1 MELKVLRSCNYGKVM
16 KSVNENDYFHKFYF
30 SFFELN
36 NGNIISVMK
45 IENFKKNK
53 LIRTENQFN
62 YANNYI
68 MCENFLKFWE
78 RSFDNK
84 KKLKKN
90 PSKKE
95 IKLIEGFLSNL
106 KYPKNQL

>member
-1 MELKVLRSCNYGKVM
+1 MG
-16 KSVNENDYFHKFYF
+16 
-30 SFFELN
+30 
-36 NGNIISVMK
+36 
-45 IENFKKNK
+45 
-53 LIRTENQFN
+53 
-62 YANNYI
+62 
-68 MCENFLKFWE
+68 ENFLKFWE
-78 RSFDNK
+78 RSFDNQ